1 MAITRSAQDWTAGQ
15 AVKVGFMS
23 LVVVQCIPTPGD
35 YAPDAYI
42 LRNAASTKLYRFT
55 PHRGI
60 EKLSLDEANKLIAG
74 SVQLSQRLA
83 QQAIAR
89 AMVA

>member
-42 LRNAASTKLYRFT
+42 LRNAVGTKHYRFV
-55 PHRGI
+55 PHKGI
-60 EKLSLDEANKLIAG
+60 EALSRAEADEL
-74 SVQLSQRLA
+74 LA
-83 QQAIAR
+83 
-89 AMVA
+89 VA